1 MATTNNSAPG
11 LQRVSRMKAVAVGI
25 LAMLMV
31 SGCGVGAD
39 EYWDGEKLV
48 SSNGQAL
55 DAAEMAAVAGSA
67 VVVPPSP
74 VQVGV
79 TPSIAPAVG
88 APGCTVAL
96 PQDPIP
102 VRGVGQALQQ
112 VR

>member
-1 MATTNNSAPG
+1 MATRNDSASG
-11 LQRVSRMKAVAVGI
+11 LQMIKRMKAVAVGI
-25 LAMLMV
+25 LAMMALA
-31 SGCGVGAD
+31 GCGVGAD

-55 DAAEMAAVAGSA
+55 EMAASTGGIA
-67 VVVPPSP
+67 VPPSP

-79 TPSIAPAVG
+79 TPSLAPSVG

-102 VRGVGQALQQ
+102 VKGFGPSTMQQ